1 MLPLAADAVV
11 TVTMR
16 LPENRLQAELEERG
30 LGEVLAIGDC
40 LAPATIAHAVY
51 SGYRAALEWGAEVA
65 PPRRERTL

>member
-1 MLPLAADAVV
+1 
-11 TVTMR
+11 MR
-16 LPENRLQAELEERG
+16 LPEDGLVAELEGRAV
-30 LGEVLAIGDC
+30 GELLVVGDC